1 MYKKF
6 LHTII
11 ALVFLVQNIS
21 AQSNCG
27 NPTQITLCPDTTLY
41 NQSTLGML
49 DDAPAGINIV
59 GEDVVYQLNVPAS
72 VKRILV
78 SIGGANTNFRVSL
91 YKGSCNSNLIAT
103 NIYSWGSSHL
113 SYNATGSSTFFLW
126 LDAAATLN
134 YSISF
139 GMDTV
144 ATIVNVPNT
153 KGVLKFD
160 TTSCGTPFFMPAKPY
175 FNLTYNG
182 VYQFDPMTLSP
193 LNHHGTMCISTY
205 FQNTSGIEAIIQFKF
220 KFDSLGYQS
229 VSAPDSVP
237 GFYKPGY
244 WIKSQLNNTI
254 TYNFKD
260 SLNTASGDFVP
271 THPLCN
277 QYKFCFDIVPV
288 SNNPAITKIRL
299 DMLGDGK
306 GTGYTAWLHQG
317 CCPGL
322 NPNCHGI
329 GYGGVAGAGT
339 GFGFGVADPGNGG
352 LPIELNVFEAKA
364 GIDVVNLYWET
375 ATEVN
380 NDYFTIERSVTGEE
394 WLALKN
400 IEGAGNSSNTKRY
413 NYYDEK
419 PLSGVSYYRLKQ
431 TDYDGHSSYSQTKAV
446 RMHLE
451 SDFITYPNPAADKL
465 IVDNNKGADF
475 TISLINE
482 IGQMMDVKVSGNNYQ
497 KVIDTSELANGVY
510 LMIIQTKENVISKRI
525 VSVYH

>member
-1 MYKKF
+1 M
-6 LHTII
+6 
-11 ALVFLVQNIS
+11 
-21 AQSNCG
+21 
-27 NPTQITLCPDTTLY
+27 
-41 NQSTLGML
+41 
-49 DDAPAGINIV
+49 
-59 GEDVVYQLNVPAS
+59 
-72 VKRILV
+72 
-78 SIGGANTNFRVSL
+78 
-91 YKGSCNSNLIAT
+91 KGSCVSNIVTTGNYSAGT
-103 NIYSWGSSHL
+103 SNIIYT
-113 SYNATGSSTFFLW
+113 ATGSSTFFFW

-139 GMDTV
+139 GVDTV
-144 ATIVNVPNT
+144 STFLNIPST
-153 KGVLKFD
+153 KGVMKFD
-160 TTSCGTPFFMPAKPY
+160 TTACGTPFFMPAKPY
-175 FNLTYNG
+175 FNLSYNG
-182 VYQFDPMTLSP
+182 VYQFDPMTLTP
-193 LNHHGTMCISTY
+193 LNQHGSMCISTY
-205 FQNTSGIEAIIQFKF
+205 FQNTSGVEAVIQFKF

-237 GFYKPGY
+237 GFYRPGY
-244 WIKSQLNNTI
+244 WIKTQLNNTI

-260 SLNTASGDFVP
+260 SLNTASGDFVT

-288 SNNPAITKIRL
+288 SNNPAITNIRL

-306 GTGYTAWLHQG
+306 GAAFAGWINQG
-317 CCPGL
+317 CCPAPF
-322 NPNCHGI
+322 PNCHG
-329 GYGGVAGAGT
+329 GGGPGAGGAGT

-364 GIDVVNLYWET
+364 GNEIVNLYWET

-380 NDYFTIERSVTGEE
+380 NDYFTIERSVSGEE

-400 IEGAGNSSNTKRY
+400 IDGAGNSSNTKRY
-413 NYYDEK
+413 SYNDEK

-446 RMHLE
+446 RMQLE

-465 IVDNNKGADF
+465 IVDNNEGDDF

-482 IGQMMDVKVSGNNYQ
+482 IGQMMDVKITGNNYQ
-497 KVIDTSELANGVY
+497 KIIDTSKLTNRIY
-510 LMIIQTKENVISKRI
+510 FMIIQAKENVISKRI